1 MKKRLSPFLLG
12 VKMEILICSDS
23 HGTTDNLLRLAE
35 DHPSATHLF
44 LCGDG
49 LRDLSVLEEAF
60 PRLVI
65 ASVCGNCDGFSL
77 ACDAPSER
85 LVELFGLKI
94 LLMHGHTHG
103 VKSGGTERLYRYAL
117 ARGADILIF
126 GHSHLPFEQ
135 SDVIDG
141 KRIYLFNPG
150 SIGKRELFGYS
161 YGVLTI
167 QENGF
172 LLSHGR
178 YR

>member
-1 MKKRLSPFLLG
+1 
-12 VKMEILICSDS
+12 MEILICSDS
-23 HGTTDNLLRLAE
+23 HGNTDNLLRMVK
-35 DHPSATHLF
+35 DHPDATHLLF
-44 LCGDG
+44 CGDG
-49 LRDLSVLEEAF
+49 LKDLRVLEEAF

-65 ASVCGNCDGFSL
+65 VAVGGNCDGFSL
-77 ACDAPSER
+77 FTEVPTER
-85 LVELFGLKI
+85 LFSLGGVKI

-103 VKSGGTERLYRYAL
+103 VKDGGTDRLFRYAV
-117 ARGADILIF
+117 AQGADLLLF
-126 GHSHLPFEQ
+126 GHTHLPLEKQ
-135 SDVIDG
+135 EEIEG
-141 KRIYLFNPG
+141 KSVALFNPG

>member
-1 MKKRLSPFLLG
+1 M
-12 VKMEILICSDS
+12 
-23 HGTTDNLLRLAE
+23 LRLVGE
-35 DHPSATHLF
+35 HPFATHLF
-44 LCGDG
+44 FCGDG
-49 LRDLSVLEEAF
+49 LSDLSALEEAF

-65 ASVCGNCDGFSL
+65 ASVRGNCDGFSL

-85 LVELFGLKI
+85 LVELLGVKI

-103 VKSGGTERLYRYAL
+103 VKDGDTQRLYRYAA
-117 ARGADILIF
+117 ARGADILMF
-126 GHSHLPFEQ
+126 GHTHLPFEQ
-135 SDVIDG
+135 SDEIDG

-167 QENGF
+167 KENGF